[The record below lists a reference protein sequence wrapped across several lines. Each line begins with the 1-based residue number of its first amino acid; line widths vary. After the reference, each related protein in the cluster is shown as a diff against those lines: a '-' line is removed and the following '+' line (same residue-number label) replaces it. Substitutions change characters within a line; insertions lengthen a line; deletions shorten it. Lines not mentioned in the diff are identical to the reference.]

1 MTIDLPYVQEILILV
16 LKGIPTTLR
25 LTFIPLLIALPFA
38 FLIAVA
44 RQRNIKILARVS
56 QIYVSFIR
64 GTPLI
69 VQILVMYSLFPS
81 LLNVLVKSLGLDY
94 DVFGINPIYY
104 AYIVFTLNTIAILSE
119 VFRSALETVDKR
131 QLEAALSIGLLPV
144 QAYSRIVIPQ
154 ALVAATPN
162 LCNSTVNLLKSTSL
176 AFLMS
181 VQDITAIAKTEAAF
195 GYNYL
200 ESYLVIFI
208 VYIVLCSLVQVFF
221 QLLEQRL
228 SLYKRGRKMTV
239 KSENDNQPEY
249 FEGERKER
257 YHAGIEEYS

>member
-1 MTIDLPYVQEILILV
+1 MKEILILV

-44 RQRNIKILARVS
+44 RQRNVKVLARIS
-56 QIYVSFIR
+56 QMYVSFIR

-81 LLNVLVKSLGLDY
+81 LLNVLVKSWGIDY
-94 DVFGINPIYY
+94 DVFGIDPIYY
-104 AYIVFTLNTIAILSE
+104 AYIVFTLNMIAILSE
-119 VFRSALETVDKR
+119 VFRSALDTVDKR

-195 GYNYL
+195 GYNYNYL

-221 QLLEQRL
+221 QLLEQHL
-228 SLYKRGRKMTV
+228 SIYKRGRKITV
-239 KSENDNQPEY
+239 KSENDKQPEY
-249 FEGERKER
+249 FQDARKER

>member
-1 MTIDLPYVQEILILV
+1 MTIDLAYVQEILILV

-25 LTFIPLLIALPFA
+25 LTFIPLLLALPFA

-44 RQRNIKILARVS
+44 RQRNLKVLARVS
-56 QIYVSFIR
+56 QVYVSFIR

-69 VQILVMYSLFPS
+69 VQILVMYSIFPS
-81 LLNVLVKSLGLDY
+81 LLNVFVKSRGIDF

-131 QLEAALSIGLLPV
+131 QLEAALSIGLLPI
-144 QAYSRIVIPQ
+144 QAYRPIVIPQ
-154 ALVAATPN
+154 ALAPPTPN

-228 SLYKRGRKMTV
+228 SRYKRGRNIAV
-239 KSENDNQPEY
+239 KSENQPEY
-249 FEGERKER
+249 FVDARKER

>member
-1 MTIDLPYVQEILILV
+1 MTIDLAYVQEILILV

-25 LTFIPLLIALPFA
+25 LTFIPLLLALPFA

-44 RQRNIKILARVS
+44 RQRNLKVLARVS
-56 QIYVSFIR
+56 QVYVSFIR

-69 VQILVMYSLFPS
+69 VQILVMYSIFPS
-81 LLNVLVKSLGLDY
+81 LLNVFVKSRGIDF

-131 QLEAALSIGLLPV
+131 QLEAALSIGLLPIH
-144 QAYSRIVIPQ
+144 ASRRIVIPQ
-154 ALVAATPN
+154 AFVAASPN
-162 LCNSTVNLLKSTSL
+162 LCNSTVNLLTSTSL
-176 AFLMS
+176 AFLLS
-181 VQDITAIAKTEAAF
+181 VQVITAIAKTEAAF

-228 SLYKRGRKMTV
+228 SRYKRGRNIAV
-239 KSENDNQPEY
+239 KSENQPEY
-249 FEGERKER
+249 FVDARKER